1 MTAKRWILPEPLKED
16 TGVGLT
22 SAQRAI
28 LMRRGMITEPEIEA
42 FLDKRYGRS
51 TDPFQLSD
59 MDRAIERLQSA
70 RRAEEQVVVYGDY
83 DADGT
88 TSTALLTEVL
98 RSLGFDTKW
107 YIPSR
112 FTEGYGLNKGA
123 LSTLRSGGAALVVS
137 VDCGIRSI
145 DVVEFANGE
154 GLDVIVTDHHLPGP
168 ELPPAVAVVD
178 PNRDDDR
185 YPYKGL
191 AGVGL
196 AYKLAEALTQSFG
209 GGNLTDYLDL
219 VAVGTIADLAPLTD
233 ENRQLVA
240 FGIEQL
246 NATTRPGLRALSEF
260 AGYKQGSIDTSSIGF
275 GLGPRLNAAG
285 RIADAR
291 LAVELLLAKDGSSA
305 WESAGNLDRLNRE
318 RQDLTSETLEL
329 ARAIALENRQSE
341 DLLVAI
347 DTEFHEGVVGL
358 AAGRLMDEYYRPAL
372 VARLEDGV
380 LRGSARSIPE
390 FHITEALQAC
400 GDLLLKFGGHAQA
413 AGFSLLVENREA
425 FMSRLSEL
433 AAASLGGLELMPS
446 LEIDAELG
454 FDELDYELMEFIDRL
469 QPCGQANPY
478 PVFSSS
484 GVEVLSKRVVG
495 KGGRHLKL
503 TVRQSG
509 RVFDAIAFGFGT
521 QIGDLPERVE
531 MAYRLE
537 RNEFRGAVSLQL
549 NVQDVR
555 PQH

>member
-1 MTAKRWILPEPLKED
+1 MT
-16 TGVGLT
+16 
-22 SAQRAI
+22 
-28 LMRRGMITEPEIEA
+28 TEPEIQA
-42 FLDKRYGRS
+42 FLDKQYGQS

-59 MDRAIERLQSA
+59 MDRAVERLQSA
-70 RRAEEQVVVYGDY
+70 RRADERVVVFGDY

-98 RSLGFDTKW
+98 RSLGFDTEW

-112 FTEGYGLNKGA
+112 FTEGYGLNESA
-123 LSTLRSGGAALVVS
+123 LSALRSGGASVVVS
-137 VDCGIRSI
+137 VDCGIRSN
-145 DVVEFANGE
+145 DVIEFANGE

-168 ELPPAVAVVD
+168 ELPPAVAVVN
-178 PNRDDDR
+178 PNRDDDS

-196 AYKLAEALTQSFG
+196 AYKLAEALTQSSV
-209 GGNLTDYLDL
+209 GGNLTDHLDL
-219 VAVGTIADLAPLTD
+219 VAVGTIADLAPLTG
-233 ENRQLVA
+233 ENRHLVSA
-240 FGIEQL
+240 GIEQL
-246 NATTRPGLRALSEF
+246 NAATHPGFRALSEF
-260 AGYKQGSIDTSSIGF
+260 AGYRQGSIDSSSIGF

-305 WESAGNLDRLNRE
+305 WESAGKLDRLNRE

-341 DLLVAI
+341 DLLVAT
-347 DTEFHEGVVGL
+347 DAEFHEGVVGL
-358 AAGRLMDEYYRPAL
+358 AAGRLMDEFYRPAL
-372 VARLEDGV
+372 VARLEGDV

-400 GDLLLKFGGHAQA
+400 SDLLLKFGGHAQA

-425 FMSRLSEL
+425 FVSRLSEL
-433 AAASLGGLELMPS
+433 AATSLSGLELMPS
-446 LEIDAELG
+446 LEIDAELD
-454 FDELDYELMEFIDRL
+454 FTKLDDELMAFIDRL

-484 GVEVLSKRVVG
+484 GVEILSKRVVG

-509 RVFDAIAFGFGT
+509 RVFDAIAFGFGDK
-521 QIGDLPERVE
+521 IDDIHERLE

-537 RNEFRGAVSLQL
+537 RNEFRGVVSPQL
-549 NVQDVR
+549 NVQDLR
-555 PQH
+555 PQ

>member
-1 MTAKRWILPEPLKED
+1 MTAKRWIRPEPLKED
-16 TGVGLT
+16 AGGGLT

-28 LMRRGMITEPEIEA
+28 LTRRGMTTEPEIEA
-42 FLDKRYGRS
+42 FLAKRY
-51 TDPFQLSD
+51 QLSD

-70 RRAEEQVVVYGDY
+70 RRAEERVVVYGDY

-88 TSTALLTEVL
+88 TSTALLTGVL
-98 RSLGFDTKW
+98 RSLGFDTEW

-112 FTEGYGLNKGA
+112 FTEGYGLNESA
-123 LSTLRSGGAALVVS
+123 LSALRSGGAAVVVS
-137 VDCGIRSI
+137 VDCGIRSN

-196 AYKLAEALTQSFG
+196 AYKLAEALTQSSG
-209 GGNLTDYLDL
+209 EGKLTDYLDL

-233 ENRQLVA
+233 ENRHLVA
-240 FGIEQL
+240 LGIEQL
-246 NATTRPGLRALSEF
+246 NAAARPGLRALSEF
-260 AGYKQGSIDTSSIGF
+260 AGYKLGSIDASSIGF

-291 LAVELLLAKDGSSA
+291 LAVELLLAKDGTSA
-305 WESAGNLDRLNRE
+305 WESAGKLDRLNRE
-318 RQDLTSETLEL
+318 RQDLTTETLEL
-329 ARAIALENRQSE
+329 ARANALEKRQSE

-347 DTEFHEGVVGL
+347 DAQFHEGVVGL
-358 AAGRLMDEYYRPAL
+358 AAGRLVDEFYRPAL
-372 VARLEDGV
+372 VARLEEDV

-413 AGFSLLVENREA
+413 AGFSLLAENREA
-425 FMSRLSEL
+425 FVSRLSKL
-433 AAASLGGLELMPS
+433 AATSLGGLELIPS
-446 LEIDAELG
+446 LEIDAELD
-454 FDELDYELMEFIDRL
+454 FDELDYELMAFIDRL

-484 GVEVLSKRVVG
+484 GVEILSKRVVG

-509 RVFDAIAFGFGT
+509 RVFDAIAFGFGE

-531 MAYRLE
+531 MAYRIE
-537 RNEFRGAVSLQL
+537 RNEFRGIVSLQL